1 MNMIKRNL
9 IISTLFATSVTL
21 VGCGGSD
28 SSDNTPATQQPG
40 ENATSINPFTVI
52 QGTDLNRKTSALLS
66 LNPGGPGGSPNQSLR
81 AGDILSAQADTN
93 SILIGGLGVD
103 VLLGNS
109 GNDILIGGTED
120 FNSSV
125 DGDNA
130 GADNRD
136 RAFGQD
142 GEDVFIWS
150 PGDGSDFFDG
160 GPGTD
165 VLIFGLLGENKDS
178 NGDTNGAPFFNVNPP
193 NREGSQD
200 FDGIALN
207 DNNLPIVDVSNSPG
221 FCSVLSAFDHPDEF
235 ALLNLDHIVRF
246 SLRGIANDFDA
257 GVRTDDDGLRVAIS
271 ARNVEYVVCTGRES
285 GIEVLDLSTNPATL
299 VDISQ
304 LPEYVVSLIQ

>member
-52 QGTDLNRKTSALLS
+52 QGTDLNRKSSALLS

>member
-1 MNMIKRNL
+1 MIKRNL